1 MINSTN
7 HQTKI
12 TIITILHSK
21 KIHLSKNQRFNDNFL
36 SFVFSQKANSFSP
49 VTSLSQLRQRLST
62 SLQPRCN
69 ITTVPLQP

>member
-21 KIHLSKNQRFNDNFL
+21 KIHLSKNQRFNDSFL
-36 SFVFSQKANSFSP
+36 SFVIPK
-49 VTSLSQLRQRLST
+49 RQ
-62 SLQPRCN
+62 
-69 ITTVPLQP
+69 TVFRP